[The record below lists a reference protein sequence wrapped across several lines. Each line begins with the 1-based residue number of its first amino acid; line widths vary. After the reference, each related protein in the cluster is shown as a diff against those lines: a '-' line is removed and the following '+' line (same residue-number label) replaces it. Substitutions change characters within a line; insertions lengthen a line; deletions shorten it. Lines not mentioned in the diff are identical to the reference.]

1 MRTASEILA
10 EDPAPAAAASEILEE
25 LQAAAHRLQI
35 RQPAADQMRGSSG
48 NDARAVRSCGRK
60 TTEILSPKK

>member
-25 LQAAAHRLQI
+25 LQAAANRPKI
-35 RQPAADQMRGSSG
+35 TTGGRS
-48 NDARAVRSCGRK
+48 DARQLRHRCQGGEIPEGGKLPKFCPRK
-60 TTEILSPKK
+60 